1 MFELVEE
8 GGVDPS
14 SRGVEIRNY
23 RQFHCH
29 YHNADCA
36 RSSRFP
42 GTVANFVGRPSAK
55 IFVSDF
61 ETDEVV
67 VDVAIGEDLGFGCF
81 SLELL
86 PLEAAYGLASTW
98 KISKLRIRKWKAA
111 VISR

>member
-1 MFELVEE
+1 MGLTCVF
-8 GGVDPS
+8 G
-14 SRGVEIRNY
+14 GVEIRNY